1 MAHHIAP
8 DGKIYADTAFLNAVQ
23 RLPGMK
29 VKHMG
34 FGEFSVETPKGEL
47 EFDRMRGREFP
58 GQSGRSHQL
67 YPQDLAKWVV
77 HQMEQKGLSE
87 KMAGAY
93 SYDRTAAD
101 EGAPVAQLRQL
112 ASRLDL
118 IRSMPASAAN
128 SMERAE
134 TMGTRRAWS
143 HMEDADK
150 RKVLGMVKDLEKAT

>member
-1 MAHHIAP
+1 MAHHVAP
-8 DGKIYADTAFLNAVQ
+8 DGKIYADTAFLNAVG

-67 YPQDLAKWVV
+67 YPQDIAKWVV

-87 KMAGAY
+87 KMAAVYDY
-93 SYDRTAAD
+93 SRTAG
-101 EGAPVAQLRQL
+101 EGDMEKSVSEALQWIDRVEGL
-112 ASRLDL
+112 AKKAKAELKSRKEPG
-118 IRSMPASAAN
+118 RSMS
-128 SMERAE
+128 EFV
-134 TMGTRRAWS
+134 GVVKGFS
-143 HMEDADK
+143 HEEWYEHFY
-150 RKVLGMVKDLEKAT
+150 R